1 MSANLILGFVGS
13 VVTLVVLFELLR
25 RKHLREKY
33 AITWVVVALTT
44 LLVAAFPSILFWFS
58 NLIGVAVPSNLL
70 FFIASMVLL
79 VISVH
84 HSYELGR
91 LEDRTRALA
100 EEIALLR
107 LELENTSEGPSMSSS
122 PSPPG
127 QPPLGRGPN

>member
-1 MSANLILGFVGS
+1 MSANLILGTVGS
-13 VVTLVVLFELLR
+13 IVTLVVLFELLR

-79 VISVH
+79 IISVH

-91 LEDRTRALA
+91 LEDRTRTLA
-100 EEIALLR
+100 EEVALLR
-107 LELENTSEGPSMSSS
+107 LQVESDRPTDDSVNPA
-122 PSPPG
+122 
-127 QPPLGRGPN
+127 

>member
-1 MSANLILGFVGS
+1 MSANLILGSVGS

-44 LLVAAFPSILFWFS
+44 LLVAAFPSVFFWFS
-58 NLIGVAVPSNLL
+58 DLIGVAVPSNLL

-91 LEDRTRALA
+91 LEDRTRTLA

-107 LELENTSEGPSMSSS
+107 LELEDRSEGDSMSSS
-122 PSPPG
+122 PFPPG
-127 QPPLGRGPN
+127 RLPPGRGPS